1 MRVLTDFHHNSLM
14 ISHVKLFE
22 ERLKMDV
29 YRPIGM
35 EWFNEGFWQ
44 INQLEDTAKQFLA
57 EESNPVD
64 NTPPLND
71 VANYKPL
78 LEGGIMQV
86 FDPGHK
92 TKHWACT
99 LDFFK
104 RTKFDY
110 VIASIPA
117 HVEPFKRL
125 IEQYNPTAKLIV
137 QAGNNWQLDS
147 FSPLPLLASIKPQP
161 YNGPAVFYHQ
171 EFDTKLFC
179 PTKMKNF
186 NQAYSFVNVLQDVP
200 ENWATYNEIKSIM
213 ESRGWDVRA
222 YGGQNPDGNMQGAE
236 ELAAKMKEMTYLI
249 HIKYGGDGYGHIIH
263 NAYAIGRPLIAKS
276 SQYAGQLASDLMVPG
291 TFIDIDAFPSVQAAI
306 DHALSLSNEEIAAMG
321 KRASDQFKK
330 VVNFGKEAKEI
341 EQWLKDILAT

>member
-200 ENWATYNEIKSIM
+200 ENWATYNEIK
-213 ESRGWDVRA
+213 
-222 YGGQNPDGNMQGAE
+222 N
-236 ELAAKMKEMTYLI
+236 
-249 HIKYGGDGYGHIIH
+249 II
-263 NAYAIGRPLIAKS
+263 
-276 SQYAGQLASDLMVPG
+276 
-291 TFIDIDAFPSVQAAI
+291 
-306 DHALSLSNEEIAAMG
+306 LS
-321 KRASDQFKK
+321 
-330 VVNFGKEAKEI
+330 
-341 EQWLKDILAT
+341 